1 MLDRAVRAAS
11 SACATPR
18 GLLDDTPADPLADED
33 YPLSPLDSGALV
45 LYHVCYNKNSKGAIN
60 AF

>member
-18 GLLDDTPADPLADED
+18 GLLDNTPADPLADED
-33 YPLSPLDSGALV
+33 YPLSPLDRGAIL
-45 LYHVCYNKNSKGAIN
+45 LYHFCYNKIAKMI
-60 AF
+60 